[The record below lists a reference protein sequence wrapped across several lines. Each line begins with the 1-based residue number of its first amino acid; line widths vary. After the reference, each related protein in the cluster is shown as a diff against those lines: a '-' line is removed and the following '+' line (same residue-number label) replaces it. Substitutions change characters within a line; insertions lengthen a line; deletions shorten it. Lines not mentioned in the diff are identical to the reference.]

1 MRLMESRSF
10 SENPGR
16 SRLDRQAGPKIIT
29 NREVVLERKGYSRH
43 TDKGGGPVDSGELG
57 TPHDPRMKQRLTPP
71 GAKKQQGA

>member
-29 NREVVLERKGYSRH
+29 NREVVLERKAILDTH
-43 TDKGGGPVDSGELG
+43 KGGGPVDSGELG